1 MANKMNIVEAFNKLK
16 ETPNSDLVM
25 KSKYF
30 SIIYEPDTNVFYQ
43 LEYYERGDGLF
54 DEEYSRIDLE
64 ENIFCLKDILAD
76 DWEVVE

>member
-1 MANKMNIVEAFNKLK
+1 MNIIEAINSLK
-16 ETPNSDLVM
+16 ENPELAM

-30 SIIYEPDTNVFYQ
+30 TIIYDADKNVFYQ

-54 DEEYSRIDLE
+54 DEEFSRIDIE
-64 ENIFCLKDILAD
+64 ENIFCLKDILNN

>member
-1 MANKMNIVEAFNKLK
+1 MNIIEAFNRLK
-16 ETPNSDLVM
+16 ENPNLDLVM

-30 SIIYEPDTNVFYQ
+30 TIIYEPDKKAFYQ

-64 ENIFCLKDILAD
+64 ENIFCLNDILAD
-76 DWEVVE
+76 DWEVINE